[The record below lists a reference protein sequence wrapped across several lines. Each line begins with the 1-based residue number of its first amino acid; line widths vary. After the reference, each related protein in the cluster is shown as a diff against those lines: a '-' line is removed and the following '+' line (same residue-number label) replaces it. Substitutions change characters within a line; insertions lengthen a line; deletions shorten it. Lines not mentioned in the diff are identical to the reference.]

1 MLFSMII
8 LFSISA
14 LAEVVWGIA
23 FLRFGG
29 ALSVALMTLAA
40 GIVFGPE
47 FFQISLLTL
56 DRLLVGVLVVA
67 YVLLRRSELFEPKSL
82 CTWDLVFIAF
92 LGWLTF
98 STVTHDWRAENMKAA
113 SRLIFYYLFP
123 AAMYWIGRESSA
135 SPKTLRGLYLAVASF
150 GLYLAITSIAEW
162 KQIYGIVFPRY
173 IINSASTEFLG
184 RGRGPLLNPSGNGIM
199 LCLGMGSLL
208 MMWPRMG
215 KTGRIGLAMAF
226 GVFCLGVL
234 GTLTRCVWLGAAMG
248 VGTVILL
255 AFPKRLK
262 FGVIVSGTLIMSLL
276 VGLNWQNLKQFKR
289 DKNVSAADMAQSA
302 SIRPVLAYIAWEMFK
317 DKPIAGVG
325 FGQYKQHDKFYF
337 ERGRTNLNLEI
348 GRPYHQHNV
357 FLTVL
362 TETGLIGM
370 NLQVLVL
377 LIWCRAARALFRHES
392 APPETRQLGLLFL
405 VLMCAY
411 FANGMF
417 QDVTIVPM
425 VHMTLFFF
433 AGLTVGQYLKHHPA
447 GQDLQSAFH
456 RVVHS
461 SAQHPPISQNL

>member
-1 MLFSMII
+1 MII
-8 LFSISA
+8 LFLISA
-14 LAEVVWGIA
+14 IAAVVWGIA

-29 ALSVALMTLAA
+29 TLSVALMTLVT
-40 GIVFGPE
+40 GICFGPE
-47 FFQISLLTL
+47 FFQVSLLTL

-67 YVLLRRSELFEPKSL
+67 YLLLRRSEIFEPKPL
-82 CTWDLVFIAF
+82 CTWDVVFLVF
-92 LGWLTF
+92 LGWLAF
-98 STVTHDWRAENMKAA
+98 STITHDWRAENLKAA

-123 AAMYWIGRESSA
+123 AAMYWIGRESA
-135 SPKTLRGLYLAVASF
+135 VSPKVLRGLYLAVALF

-162 KQIYGIVFPRY
+162 KQIYGVVFPRY
-173 IINSASTEFLG
+173 IINSTSTEFLG
-184 RGRGPLLNPSGNGIM
+184 RGRGPLLNPSGNGIL

-208 MMWPRMG
+208 MLWPRMG
-215 KTGRIGLAMAF
+215 KAGRIALVMAF
-226 GVFCLGVL
+226 GIFGLGVL

-248 VGTVILL
+248 VGTVILM
-255 AFPKRLK
+255 AFPRRLK

-317 DKPIAGVG
+317 DKPIVGVG

-357 FLTVL
+357 FLTIL

-377 LIWCRAARALFRHES
+377 LIWCRAARALYREES
-392 APPETRQLGLLFL
+392 APLEVRQLGLLFL

-433 AGLTVGQYLKHHPA
+433 SGLTVGQYLKYHST
-447 GQDLQSAFH
+447 GQVSQSTT
-456 RVVHS
+456 RQIVHTT
-461 SAQHPPISQNL
+461 AQHTAISQNP